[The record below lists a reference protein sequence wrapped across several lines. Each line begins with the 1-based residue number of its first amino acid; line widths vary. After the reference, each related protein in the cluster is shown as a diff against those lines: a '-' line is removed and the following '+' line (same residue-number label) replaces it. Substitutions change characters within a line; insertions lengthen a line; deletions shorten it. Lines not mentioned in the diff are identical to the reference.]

1 MMRFL
6 SRCILFIAMAL
17 FTVQITVAQT
27 DSITI
32 GTTVQ
37 GEITATQPTVS
48 YLFDGRE
55 GDVIYFYISPAQ
67 INQQFYGRLFDA
79 TGNLLIETGAFPFV
93 NNFVLPAT
101 QTYTLL
107 IGNGNNETGAFSALV
122 GFYQPQSLAFD
133 TTASG
138 VLDSSAHLG
147 FYTLDVTAGTLFRYS
162 TTGTSL
168 GVSILDPNGEL
179 VVFTGT
185 YGSPLLMLGQ
195 FAQTGQ
201 HLVIVST
208 DIPAG
213 LEYGIFLE
221 LVEPTPLVAGTSVSG
236 SRQITDPPVFSF
248 QSPAGK
254 AWELNAIM
262 PQDGDRRMFI
272 AQLEGR
278 FFWDV
283 IIAGDTGSGANG
295 NPRIAPFIAPDDA
308 TYYIWLEFSS
318 YNNARQYDY
327 EVLLSSTTILS
338 LAPDVELTQTITPQ
352 TGAQTF
358 IYNTTTENERIELS
372 VRRISTAGDMQ
383 LQVTSPLDEV
393 INFFG
398 RGFNGGTFDITLP
411 IAGVYRFVV
420 NDVSYVPTELQFTI
434 RLRQLQNK

>member
-6 SRCILFIAMAL
+6 SRFILVLSMAML
-17 FTVQITVAQT
+17 TIQVIVAQG
-27 DSITI
+27 DSIAIGATI
-32 GTTVQ
+32 Q
-37 GEITATQPTVS
+37 GEITATQPTMS
-48 YLFDGRE
+48 YSFDGRE

-79 TGNLLIETGAFPFV
+79 NSNLLIETGAFPFI

-107 IGNGNNETGAFSALV
+107 IGNANNETGAFSLLV
-122 GFYQPQSLAFD
+122 DFYQPQSLALD

-138 VLDSSAHLG
+138 VLASSAHLG

-168 GVSILDPNGEL
+168 GVSIVDPNGEL

-195 FAQTGQ
+195 FIQTGQ
-201 HLVIVST
+201 HLVIINT
-208 DIPAG
+208 DIPTG
-213 LEYGIFLE
+213 LDYGIFLE
-221 LVEPTPLVAGTSVSG
+221 LVEPIPLVAGTPVSG
-236 SRQITDPPVFSF
+236 SNQVGDPPVFSF

-272 AQLEGR
+272 AQLQDR

-283 IIAGDTGSGANG
+283 IIAGDVGSGANG
-295 NPRIAPFIAPDDA
+295 NPRIAPFIAPADA
-308 TYYIWLEFSS
+308 TYYVWLEFTS

-338 LAPDVELTQTITPQ
+338 LAPDIETTHTITPE

-358 IYNTTTENERIELS
+358 IYNTTTENERIELTI
-372 VRRISTAGDMQ
+372 RRISNTGAIQ
-383 LQVTSPLDEV
+383 LQLLSPFDEV
-393 INFFG
+393 LMLTG
-398 RGFNGGTFDITLP
+398 RGLNGGTFDITLP
-411 IAGVYRFVV
+411 VAGVYRFIV
-420 NDVSYVPTELQFTI
+420 NDVSYEPTGLQMTI
-434 RLRQLQNK
+434 RIRQLQNK